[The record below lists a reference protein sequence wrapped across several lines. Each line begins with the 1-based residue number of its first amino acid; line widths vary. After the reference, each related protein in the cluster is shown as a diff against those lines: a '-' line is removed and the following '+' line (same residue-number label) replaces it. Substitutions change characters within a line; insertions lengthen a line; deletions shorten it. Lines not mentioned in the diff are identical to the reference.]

1 MMRILVVNAGSS
13 SIKAMVFD
21 AGLAVL
27 AAASVA
33 EIGGVARIKARGV
46 TEPCVA
52 PDHHAAM
59 AAVLAALAGQGVP
72 AASLTAAAHRIVHG
86 GAALV
91 APERVT
97 PDLIARIEE
106 CIPIAPLHNP
116 ANLAGIRALQAIV
129 PELPQFASF
138 DTAFHATIP
147 PLAYRYALPA
157 AEEAKGLRR
166 YGFHGLS
173 YASLVATLPALSGAP
188 LPRRLLAFH
197 LGNGASACAI
207 LEGRSVAST
216 MGYSPLAGLV
226 MGTRTGDIDGN
237 AVLRLAED
245 HGIDGAARIL
255 NRESGMK
262 ALGGQSDMRALKA
275 AGTPEAAFAMDHFR
289 YWAARHG
296 GSLIVAMGGVDAMA
310 FTGGIGENDAEARA
324 AIIRHLAFAG
334 PDLDPLANAEG
345 RPALHSATSRV
356 AIWTVPAQEERQ
368 IALEALGL
376 IRAGSAEA
384 EGGP

>member
-1 MMRILVVNAGSS
+1 MRILVVNAGSS

-21 AGLAVL
+21 EGLSAL
-27 AAASVA
+27 ASVSVA
-33 EIGGVARIKARGV
+33 EIGGKATIRAGGAAV
-46 TEPCVA
+46 PCAA

-59 AAVLAALAGQGVP
+59 AAILQALAGQGIAP
-72 AASLTAAAHRIVHG
+72 ESLTAAAHRIVHG

-97 PDLIARIEE
+97 PDLIARIEA

-129 PELPQFASF
+129 PALPQYASF

-147 PLAYRYALPA
+147 PVAHRYALPA
-157 AEEAKGLRR
+157 AEEARGLRR

-173 YASLVATLPALSGAP
+173 YASLVAHLPMLAEAP

-197 LGNGASACAI
+197 LGNGASATAI
-207 LEGRSVAST
+207 LDGRSVAST

-237 AVLRLAED
+237 AVLKMAED

-255 NRESGMK
+255 NRESGLK

-275 AGTPEAAFAMDHFR
+275 AGTAEAAFAIDHFC

-296 GSLIVAMGGVDAMA
+296 ASLMAAMAGLDAIA
-310 FTGGIGENDAEARA
+310 FTGGIGENDADARR
-324 AIIRHLAFAG
+324 AIIGHLAFTGAE
-334 PDLDPLANAEG
+334 LDPEANALG
-345 RPALHSATSRV
+345 ASAIHSATSSV
-356 AIWTVPAQEERQ
+356 AVWIVPAQEERQ
-368 IALEALGL
+368 IAQEALGL
-376 IRAGSAEA
+376 IRKGPGRA
-384 EGGP
+384 EGDA